1 MNDARADPSRPESTP
16 LDFKTKADGGGGLIR
31 ILLVGEPHGGRS
43 LYMDELEIPPEI
55 YTSGAGRPFEWWPA
69 RVHEAMKRT
78 ALGSDP
84 DAPPVRYELRIP
96 EDTGEPQFVAA
107 PG

>member
-1 MNDARADPSRPESTP
+1 
-16 LDFKTKADGGGGLIR
+16 
-31 ILLVGEPHGGRS
+31 
-43 LYMDELEIPPEI
+43 
-55 YTSGAGRPFEWWPA
+55 
-69 RVHEAMKRT
+69 MKRT